1 MRRALAV
8 LGFLIVSAAS
18 LIAAP
23 TQRRLADIPGA
34 RESLLRIVNP
44 KFYRSL
50 VISPVKGWIVARG
63 QLSGAHIYGARIAH
77 SELNGEY
84 DKLALDLANNLM
96 VIGVPRVEMGNPM
109 PSVLV
114 HVLVYEIADA
124 TMALSFA
131 HIDGA
136 GGTQMRYYGAAWMAV
151 QKPNHLWETIE
162 PQRLAPHEQRG
173 PRMYTLSVESP
184 PARQNLPRAIGN
196 PLLRTK

>member
-1 MRRALAV
+1 MRRTLAV
-8 LGFLIVSAAS
+8 LGFLMVNAVS

-23 TQRRLADIPGA
+23 QQRMLADIPAA
-34 RESLLRIVNP
+34 RESLLRIVSP

-50 VISPVKGWIVARG
+50 IVSPIKGWIVARG
-63 QLSGAHIYGARIAH
+63 QLSGARIYGARIAH

-84 DKLALDLANNLM
+84 DKLALDLANNLV
-96 VIGVPRVEMGNPM
+96 VIGFPRVEMGEPM

-124 TMALSFA
+124 RMALSFA
-131 HIDGA
+131 HIDGP

-184 PARQNLPRAIGN
+184 FARANLPRAVGH
-196 PLLRTK
+196 PLLRAK